1 MVPSIY
7 QTWYHTTVLG
17 QHLREGEHYRDYIR
31 VNSQIEQEDPGSWFH
46 FTFLEYRIRSC

>member
-17 QHLREGEHYRDYIR
+17 QHIREGEHYRDEEPSLGGKGL
-31 VNSQIEQEDPGSWFH
+31 NG
-46 FTFLEYRIRSC
+46 